1 VEPHEGGDVPPNP
14 WRRVA
19 RRTAY
24 ENDWIVVWA
33 DDVVRPDGAP
43 GVYGVVHF
51 VHSAVGV
58 VPLDADDRV
67 LLVGQWRYALD
78 RWSWE
83 IPEGGGDP
91 GEDPL
96 VAARRELAEET
107 GYTATEWRELGR
119 AHLSNSVSDEEA
131 VLFVARGLEAGA
143 ADPDGTEQLEPR
155 WVPFEEALAMC
166 ADGRITDAMSIMALQ
181 RLALDRAGGR
191 RGT

>member
-1 VEPHEGGDVPPNP
+1 MEPHQAGALPPNP
-14 WRRVA
+14 WRRLA
-19 RRTAY
+19 RRIAY

-58 VPLDADDRV
+58 VALDADDRV

-131 VLFVARGLEAGA
+131 VLFVARGLEPGPP
-143 ADPDGTEQLEPR
+143 DPDGTEQLELR
-155 WVPFEEALAMC
+155 RVPFEEALAMC
-166 ADGRITDAMSIMALQ
+166 ADGRITDAMSVLALQ
-181 RLALDRAGGR
+181 RLALDRAGV
-191 RGT
+191 

>member
-1 VEPHEGGDVPPNP
+1 MEPPPNP

-19 RRTAY
+19 RRSAY

-33 DDVVRPDGAP
+33 DEVVRPDGAP

-51 VHSAVGV
+51 VHGAVGV
-58 VPLDADDRV
+58 VPLDAEDRV

-91 GEDPL
+91 GEDPHL
-96 VAARRELAEET
+96 AARRELAEET
-107 GYTATEWRELGR
+107 GYTAADWRELCR

-131 VLFVARGLEAGA
+131 VLFVARDLRAGRA
-143 ADPDGTEQLEPR
+143 APEGTEELVLR
-155 WVPFEEALAMC
+155 WVPFDEAVAMC
-166 ADGRITDAMSIMALQ
+166 ADGRITDAMTILALQ
-181 RLALDRAGGR
+181 RLALDRHLGPAQG
-191 RGT
+191 